1 MIGVFDSG
9 VGGLTVVKH
18 ILKRFNSDIIYLG
31 DTARLP
37 YGTKS
42 SSTVLK
48 YSIQS
53 AEFLVSRGVDA
64 IVVACNTASSIAI
77 NTLREKFSIPVF
89 GVIEPAA
96 KKASSFNK
104 VCVIGTESTVSS
116 GAYPKK
122 IKKYK
127 ESVEIEQR
135 ACPLFVPLVESG
147 WIDDEVTYL
156 VAKKYL
162 EGLKCDALI
171 LGCTHY
177 PLLKGVISSIAGS
190 VELIDSG
197 EALVELLEDDDVGEL
212 FFGSG
217 QLECYT
223 TDSKDKFSELGKLFL
238 SKHFNGVKL
247 TDL

>member
-18 ILKRFNSDIIYLG
+18 ILKRFNSDIVYLG

-42 SSTVLK
+42 KETVTK

-53 AEFLVSRGVDA
+53 ANFLTKKGVDA
-64 IVVACNTASSIAI
+64 IVVACNTASSSAI
-77 NTLREKFSIPVF
+77 NQLRESFNIPVF

-96 KKASSFNK
+96 KKAANYNK
-104 VCVIGTESTVSS
+104 ICVIGTESTISS
-116 GAYPKK
+116 NAYVDK
-122 IKKYK
+122 IKKYNPK
-127 ESVEIEQR
+127 ATIEQR
-135 ACPLFVPLVESG
+135 ACPLFVPLVEAG
-147 WIDDEVTYL
+147 WIDDEITYL
-156 VAKKYL
+156 VAKRYL
-162 EGLKCDALI
+162 NNLQCDALI

-177 PLLKGVISSIAGS
+177 PLLKDVIKRAAGD

-197 EALVELLEDDDVGEL
+197 EALSDMLEDYRETFEGE
-212 FFGSG
+212 GK
-217 QLECYT
+217 LEFYT
-223 TDSKDKFSELGKLFL
+223 TDSKEKFAELGRLFL
-238 SKHFNGVKL
+238 GKQFNGVRL